1 MTLKL
6 LAIEKLK
13 SIRDHLMTA
22 GYPTHMI
29 VSEIDAAIDSVQD
42 YKEKPAEKE

>member
-29 VSEIDAAIDSVQD
+29 VSEIDAAIDSVQEH
-42 YKEKPAEKE
+42 KIQPAEKE